1 MRINEHNLD
10 SLRKVVRDL
19 QQENNALKALLEENG
34 IPFEGR
40 DILEEQEVP
49 DEYDEDQGAR
59 ILPFY
64 ATEEMA
70 REFYSY
76 FWGRT
81 DVYARRWKNGGYF
94 PQCAARWDNARCPKA
109 RDEKTFCDEDCGF
122 KAWKPLEL
130 WMIVNHLRGVKKDC
144 TDVIGVY
151 PLFPNNTC
159 RFLVF
164 DFDNHEKDSYKND
177 DANTN
182 DLWKSEV
189 DALRRICEINGVD
202 VLAERSRSG
211 RGAHIWIFFKSAVP
225 AALARAFGY
234 ALLDRGAASI
244 NLPSFKY
251 YDRMYPS
258 QDVLSKLGNL
268 VALPLQGQALK
279 QGNSAFVDEAW
290 NAYPDQWKKLRSVKK
305 LTEAEIEE
313 KLVEWNRAD
322 AEGGAGTEFATGKWG
337 ATGTEFAAGKWGAT
351 GTEFTAGQTEYSARN
366 RQVRPWKKDDRFRVE
381 DVIGGTIHLVLDD
394 GVYVDTLN
402 LLPRIQNQIKGL
414 ATIDNPQ
421 FYDNKKYGRSNY
433 YNLRTISMWSEVNGY
448 IKVPLGLLET
458 IKAKTGE
465 SGIGCDVA
473 DERYFGR
480 PIRVK
485 FVGELRDKQEFAAAR
500 LERFENGVLSA
511 PTAFGKT
518 VLAAYM
524 VAERKVNTLILLD
537 KADLIPQWISEF
549 EKFLEID
556 EKPPV
561 YYTKTGR
568 ARTRDSVIGTLKAG
582 QDKTTG
588 IIDFALIGSAY
599 HKGEFFANID
609 SYGMVLI
616 DECHHIASA
625 QGQALMQRIRA
636 KYIYGLSATPSRS
649 DRLDDIIYML
659 LGPVRHKYTAKEQAD
674 EQGLGRFVV
683 PRFTRVANITGE
695 KLDIHRADALIAES
709 DVRNEQIVADISQVV
724 AGGRTPV
731 VLTKLKRHAETLA
744 GLLAGKADHVF
755 LVYGGQ
761 SEKQNQHIIQEMLSV
776 PGSETLVLVATG
788 QKIGEGFNFPR
799 LDTLMLAAPI
809 KFEGRLVQYVGRLNR
824 VYEGKR
830 EVVVYDYVD
839 PHIGFFDRQYRS
851 RLAAYKNLG
860 YKVMLALPG
869 SWSGSAAVSV
879 SGSLPGSSSGSMPGT
894 GSESMSGGWAQEQVN
909 AIYDRRDY
917 TEVFERDLIEANKEI
932 VVASPGLTRK
942 KVVRFM
948 ELVKTRQEAGV
959 TVTVIT
965 LDPEAEGYEN
975 TLELHILIEE
985 MKNNGIYVRTTED
998 ASVHYAVID
1007 REVVWHGGINLLG
1020 KEDAW
1025 DNLIR
1030 VRNKQAAA
1038 ELIEISEGE
1047 AS

>member
-1 MRINEHNLD
+1 MRIQEHNLD
-10 SLRKVVRDL
+10 SLRKAVRDL
-19 QQENNALKALLEENG
+19 QKENAVLKELLDKHNISYES
-34 IPFEGR
+34 R
-40 DILEEQEVP
+40 SVLEEQPLP
-49 DEYDEDQGAR
+49 DEYDEDQGGR
-59 ILPFY
+59 ILPY
-64 ATEEMA
+64 EPTKELAQ
-70 REFYSY
+70 EFFSF

-81 DVYARRWKNGGYF
+81 DVYAKRGRKGGYF
-94 PQCAARWDNARCPKA
+94 PQCAARWNETLCPKA
-109 RDEKTFCDEDCGF
+109 RDEKTFCDEDCAY

-130 WMIVNHLRGVKKDC
+130 WMIVQHLKGLKEDC

-177 DANTN
+177 DANT
-182 DLWKSEV
+182 DELWKSEV
-189 DALRRICEINGVD
+189 DALRRICEISGID
-202 VLAERSRSG
+202 ALAERSRSG
-211 RGAHIWIFFKSAVP
+211 RGAHIWIFFKGAVP
-225 AALARAFGY
+225 ASLARAFGF
-234 ALLDRGAASI
+234 ALLDRGASSI
-244 NLPSFKY
+244 NLPSFRY

-258 QDVLSKLGNL
+258 QDVLSRLGNL

-279 QGNSAFVDEAW
+279 QGNSAFVDEVW
-290 NAYPDQWKKLRSVKK
+290 NAYPDQWKKLRSVKR
-305 LTEAEIEE
+305 LTERQLTE
-313 KLVEWNRAD
+313 KLMEWNQARISSGVTSVSSEWNRAQILSD
-322 AEGGAGTEFATGKWG
+322 GKDILTEYAK
-337 ATGTEFAAGKWGAT
+337 AGK
-351 GTEFTAGQTEYSARN
+351 QI
-366 RQVRPWKKDDRFRVE
+366 RPWKNNDRFE
-381 DVIGGTIHLVLDD
+381 PADVVGKTIHIVLDD

-402 LLPRIQNQIKGL
+402 LLPRVQNQIKGL

-433 YNLRTISMWSEVNGY
+433 YNLRTISLWREVNGY
-448 IKVPLGLLET
+448 IKVPTGLLET
-458 IKAKTGE
+458 IKSKAAG
-465 SGIGCDVA
+465 SGIVCDVA
-473 DERYFGR
+473 DERSFGR

-485 FVGELRDKQEFAAAR
+485 FAGELREKQEFAAAR

-537 KADLIPQWISEF
+537 KADLIPQWIAEF
-549 EKFLEID
+549 ERFLKID

-568 ARTRDSVIGTLKAG
+568 AKTRDSVIGTLKAG

-616 DECHHIASA
+616 DECHHIAST
-625 QGQALMQRIRA
+625 QGQALMQRIRS
-636 KYIYGLSATPSRS
+636 KYVYGLSATPNRS
-649 DRLDDIIYML
+649 DRLDDIIFML
-659 LGPVRHKYTAKEQAD
+659 LGPVRHKYSAREQAD

-683 PRFTRVANITGE
+683 PRFTRAANITGE
-695 KLDIHRADALIAES
+695 KLDIHTADNLIADSE
-709 DVRNEQIVADISQVV
+709 VRNTQIVADVSRVIEDR
-724 AGGRTPV
+724 RTPV

-744 GLLAGKADHVF
+744 KLLAGKADHIF

-761 SEKQNQHIIQEMLSV
+761 SEKQNQLIIREMLAV
-776 PGSETLVLVATG
+776 PDSETLVLVATG

-799 LDTLMLAAPI
+799 LDTLMLASPI

-824 VYEGKR
+824 AYSGKT
-830 EVVVYDYVD
+830 EVMVYDYVD
-839 PHIGFFDRQYRS
+839 PHISFFDRQYRS
-851 RLAAYKNLG
+851 RLAAYKKLG
-860 YKVMLALPG
+860 YKVM
-869 SWSGSAAVSV
+869 
-879 SGSLPGSSSGSMPGT
+879 
-894 GSESMSGGWAQEQVN
+894 SMSMGGKLPPLQEQIH

-917 TEVFERDLIEANKEI
+917 TETFERDLIEANQEI
-932 VVASPGLTRK
+932 VIASPGIVRK
-942 KVVRFM
+942 KVERFA
-948 ELVKTRQEAGV
+948 EIVKPRQEAGV

-975 TLELHILIEE
+975 TIERHILIEE
-985 MKNNGIYVRTTED
+985 MRRSGIFVRVTED
-998 ASVHYAVID
+998 ESEHYAVID
-1007 REVVWHGGINLLG
+1007 HEIVWHGGINLLG

-1030 VRNKQAAA
+1030 IRNKQAAE
-1038 ELIEISEGE
+1038 ELIEISYVESGK
-1047 AS
+1047 

>member
-1 MRINEHNLD
+1 
-10 SLRKVVRDL
+10 
-19 QQENNALKALLEENG
+19 
-34 IPFEGR
+34 
-40 DILEEQEVP
+40 
-49 DEYDEDQGAR
+49 
-59 ILPFY
+59 
-64 ATEEMA
+64 
-70 REFYSY
+70 
-76 FWGRT
+76 
-81 DVYARRWKNGGYF
+81 
-94 PQCAARWDNARCPKA
+94 
-109 RDEKTFCDEDCGF
+109 
-122 KAWKPLEL
+122 
-130 WMIVNHLRGVKKDC
+130 MIVQHLRGEKEDC

-177 DANTN
+177 DANEN

-189 DALRRICEINGVD
+189 DALRRICEINGID
-202 VLAERSRSG
+202 SLTERSRSG

-234 ALLDRGAASI
+234 ALLDRGASSI

-290 NAYPDQWKKLRSVKK
+290 NAYPDQWKKLRSVNK
-305 LTEAEIEE
+305 LTEAQITE
-313 KLVEWNRAD
+313 KLQAWNKEELEGVVCLAD
-322 AEGGAGTEFATGKWG
+322 EGGKNNSL
-337 ATGTEFAAGKWGAT
+337 K
-351 GTEFTAGQTEYSARN
+351 GQTKYADKN
-366 RQVRPWKKDDRFRVE
+366 RQVRPWQKDDRFRVE
-381 DVIGGTIHLVLDD
+381 DVIEGTIHLVLDD

-402 LLPRIQNQIKGL
+402 LLPRLQNQIKGM

-421 FYDNKKYGRSNY
+421 FYDNKRYGRSNY
-433 YNLRTISMWSEVNGY
+433 YNLRTISMWSENNGY
-448 IKVPLGLLET
+448 IKVPRGLLET
-458 IKAKTGE
+458 ISAKAGE
-465 SGIGCDVA
+465 SGIGLDVA
-473 DERYFGR
+473 DERFFGK

-568 ARTRDSVIGTLKAG
+568 AKTRDSVIGTLKAG

-599 HKGEFFANID
+599 HKGEFFENID
-609 SYGMVLI
+609 TYGMVLI

-636 KYIYGLSATPSRS
+636 KYIYGLSATPNRS

-659 LGPVRHKYTAKEQAD
+659 LGPVRHKYTAREQAD
-674 EQGLGRFVV
+674 EQGLDRFVV

-695 KLDIHRADALIAES
+695 KLDIHQADSLIAES
-709 DVRNEQIVADISQVV
+709 VLAD
-724 AGGRTPV
+724 
-731 VLTKLKRHAETLA
+731 
-744 GLLAGKADHVF
+744 KADHVF

-761 SEKQNQHIIQEMLSV
+761 PDKQNQLIIKEMLSV
-776 PGSETLVLVATG
+776 PDSETLVLIATG

-799 LDTLMLAAPI
+799 LDTLMLASPI

-824 VYEGKR
+824 TYKNKR
-830 EVVVYDYVD
+830 EVMVFDYVD
-839 PHIGFFDRQYRS
+839 PHIRFFDRQYRS
-851 RLAAYKNLG
+851 RLAAYKKLG
-860 YKVMLALPG
+860 YKVI
-869 SWSGSAAVSV
+869 SAPVR
-879 SGSLPGSSSGSMPGT
+879 GT
-894 GSESMSGGWAQEQVN
+894 LSERQEQINV
-909 AIYDRRDY
+909 IYDRRDY
-917 TEVFERDLIEANKEI
+917 TEAFERDLIEANVEI
-932 VVASPGLTRK
+932 VIASPGLTRK
-942 KVVRFM
+942 KAERFM
-948 ELVKTRQEAGV
+948 ELVKSRQEAGV
-959 TVTVIT
+959 SVTVIT
-965 LDPEAEGYEN
+965 LDPDAEGYEN
-975 TLELHILIEE
+975 TIERHILIDE

-998 ASVHYAVID
+998 ESEHYAVID
-1007 REVVWHGGINLLG
+1007 HEIVWHGGINLLG

-1030 VRNKQAAA
+1030 VRNRQAAA
-1038 ELIEISEGE
+1038 ELLEISYQLL
-1047 AS
+1047 

>member
-1 MRINEHNLD
+1 MRIDEHNLE
-10 SLRKVVRDL
+10 SLRKVIRDL
-19 QQENNALKALLEENG
+19 QQENHALKAILDENN
-34 IPFEGR
+34 ILYESR
-40 DILEEQEVP
+40 NILEEQPLP

-59 ILPFY
+59 ILPY
-64 ATEEMA
+64 YPNEDLA

-76 FWGRT
+76 FWGRM
-81 DVYARRWKNGGYF
+81 DVFAKRGRKGGYF
-94 PQCAARWDNARCPKA
+94 PQCATRWNNSLCPKA
-109 RDEKTFCDEDCGF
+109 RDEKTFCDEDCQY
-122 KAWKPLEL
+122 KSWKRLEL
-130 WMIVNHLRGVKKDC
+130 WMVVQHLRGTKEDC

-177 DANTN
+177 DANED

-189 DALRRICEINGVD
+189 DALRKICEINGID
-202 VLAERSRSG
+202 ALTERSRSG
-211 RGAHIWIFFKSAVP
+211 RGAHIWIFFKSAIP
-225 AALARAFGY
+225 AALARTFGY
-234 ALLDRGAASI
+234 ALLDRGASSI

-279 QGNSAFVDEAW
+279 HGNSAFVDEAW
-290 NAYPDQWKKLRSVKK
+290 NAYPDQWQKLRSVKK
-305 LTEAEIEE
+305 MTETQITDKLQAWNKEAFEGSEHSSEEIRITNS
-313 KLVEWNRAD
+313 LL
-322 AEGGAGTEFATGKWG
+322 
-337 ATGTEFAAGKWGAT
+337 
-351 GTEFTAGQTEYSARN
+351 GQTVYANKN
-366 RQVRPWKKDDRFRVE
+366 RQVRPWQKDDRFRVE
-381 DVIGGTIHLVLDD
+381 DVIEGTIHLVLND

-402 LLPRIQNQIKGL
+402 LLPRIQNQIKGM

-421 FYDNKKYGRSNY
+421 FYDNKRYGRSNY
-433 YNLRTISMWSEVNGY
+433 YNLRTISMWSESNGY
-448 IKVPLGLLET
+448 IKLPRGLLET
-458 IKAKTGE
+458 INVRAQEGE
-465 SGIGCDVA
+465 ISVDVD
-473 DERYFGR
+473 DERSLGK

-485 FVGELRDKQEFAAAR
+485 FVGELRDKQELAAAR

-568 ARTRDSVIGTLKAG
+568 AKMRDSVIGTLKSG

-599 HKGEFFANID
+599 HKGEFFTNID

-625 QGQALMQRIRA
+625 QGQALMKRIRA
-636 KYIYGLSATPSRS
+636 KYIYGLSATPERS

-674 EQGLGRFVV
+674 EQGLDRFVV

-695 KLDIHRADALIAES
+695 KLDIHKADSLIAES
-709 DVRNEQIVADISQVV
+709 DVRNEQIVGDICQ
-724 AGGRTPV
+724 ALENGRTPV
-731 VLTKLKRHAETLA
+731 VLTKLKRHAETLSKM
-744 GLLAGKADHVF
+744 LADKADHVF

-761 SEKQNQHIIQEMLSV
+761 SEKQNQLIIEDMLAV
-776 PGSETLVLVATG
+776 PDSESLVLVATG

-799 LDTLMLAAPI
+799 LDTLMLASPI

-824 VYEGKR
+824 TYKGKR
-830 EVVVYDYVD
+830 AVEVYDYVD
-839 PHIGFFDRQYRS
+839 PHISFFDRQYRS
-851 RLAAYKNLG
+851 RLSAYKKLG
-860 YKVMLALPG
+860 YKVIAEPMHCGMSAL
-869 SWSGSAAVSV
+869 
-879 SGSLPGSSSGSMPGT
+879 
-894 GSESMSGGWAQEQVN
+894 EDQVN
-909 AIYDRRDY
+909 VIYDRRDY
-917 TEVFERDLIEANKEI
+917 TEIFERDLIEANVEI
-932 VVASPGLTRK
+932 VIASPGLTRK
-942 KVVRFM
+942 KAERFM
-948 ELVKTRQEAGV
+948 ELVKARQEAGV
-959 TVTVIT
+959 SVTVIT
-965 LDPEAEGYEN
+965 LDPDAEGYES
-975 TLELHILIEE
+975 TIERHILVDE
-985 MKNNGIYVRTTED
+985 MKNNGIYVRTTEEEGE
-998 ASVHYAVID
+998 HYAVID
-1007 REVVWHGGINLLG
+1007 HEIVWHGGINLLG

-1030 VRNKQAAA
+1030 VRSRQAAV
-1038 ELIEISEGE
+1038 ELLEISHNMLCK
-1047 AS
+1047 

>member
-10 SLRKVVRDL
+10 SLRKIVRDL
-19 QQENNALKALLEENG
+19 QQENNALKAILEENN
-34 IPFEGR
+34 IPYESGNV
-40 DILEEQEVP
+40 LEIQP
-49 DEYDEDQGAR
+49 LSDEYDEDQGAR

-64 ATEEMA
+64 PDDDMA

-76 FWGRT
+76 FWGRM
-81 DVYARRWKNGGYF
+81 DVFARRGRKGGYF
-94 PQCAARWDNARCPKA
+94 PQCAVRWNNSLCPKA
-109 RDEKTFCDEDCGF
+109 RDEKTFCDEDCRY
-122 KAWKPLEL
+122 KSWKPLEL
-130 WMIVNHLRGVKKDC
+130 WMIVQHLRGAKEDC

-164 DFDNHEKDSYKND
+164 DFDNHEKDAYKND
-177 DANTN
+177 DANDD

-189 DALRRICEINGVD
+189 DALRRICEINGID
-202 VLAERSRSG
+202 ALTERSRSG
-211 RGAHIWIFFKSAVP
+211 RGAHIWIFFRSAVS
-225 AALARAFGY
+225 ASLARAFGY
-234 ALLDRGAASI
+234 ALLDRGASSI

-268 VALPLQGQALK
+268 VALPLQGRALK
-279 QGNSAFVDEAW
+279 QGNSAFIDEAW
-290 NAYPDQWKKLRSVKK
+290 NAYPDQWQKLRSVKK
-305 LTEAEIEE
+305 LTESQIME
-313 KLVEWNRAD
+313 KLIEWNRASIEGLEQSSGSKIWGCSSA
-322 AEGGAGTEFATGKWG
+322 AEDQALSGKATERSDSPNGR
-337 ATGTEFAAGKWGAT
+337 
-351 GTEFTAGQTEYSARN
+351 TEYASGN
-366 RQVRPWKKDDRFRVE
+366 RQVRPWKNDDRFRGE
-381 DVIGGTIHLVLDD
+381 DVIGKTIHLVLDD
-394 GVYVDTLN
+394 GLYVDTLN
-402 LLPRIQNQIKGL
+402 LLPRIQNQIKGM

-421 FYDNKKYGRSNY
+421 FYDNRKYGRSNY
-433 YNLRTISMWSEVNGY
+433 YNLRTISMWSESNGY
-448 IKVPLGLLET
+448 IKVPRGLLET
-458 IKAKTGE
+458 ITAKVGE
-465 SGIGCDVA
+465 SGIAVDVS
-473 DERYFGR
+473 DERYFGK
-480 PIRVK
+480 PVRVK

-500 LERFENGVLSA
+500 LEKFENGVLSA

-568 ARTRDSVIGTLKAG
+568 AKTRDSVIGTLKAG

-599 HKGEFFANID
+599 HKGEFFTGID

-636 KYIYGLSATPSRS
+636 KYIYGLSATPNRS

-659 LGPVRHKYTAKEQAD
+659 LGPVRHKYTAREQAD
-674 EQGLGRFVV
+674 EQGLDRFVV

-695 KLDIHRADALIAES
+695 KLDIHKADSLIAES
-709 DVRNEQIVADISQVV
+709 NVRNEQIVGDICQVI

-731 VLTKLKRHAETLA
+731 VLTKLKRHAETLTKM
-744 GLLAGKADHVF
+744 LEDKADHVF

-761 SEKQNQHIIQEMLSV
+761 SEKQNQLIIRDMLSV
-776 PGSETLVLVATG
+776 PDSETLVLVATG

-799 LDTLMLAAPI
+799 LDTLMLASPI

-824 VYEGKR
+824 VYKGKQ
-830 EVVVYDYVD
+830 EVMVYDYVD
-839 PHIGFFDRQYRS
+839 PHISFFDKQYRS
-851 RLAAYKNLG
+851 RLSVYKNLG
-860 YKVMLALPG
+860 YKVISTPSRSGMLDSP
-869 SWSGSAAVSV
+869 
-879 SGSLPGSSSGSMPGT
+879 
-894 GSESMSGGWAQEQVN
+894 EQVN
-909 AIYDRRDY
+909 VVYDRRDY
-917 TEVFERDLIEANKEI
+917 TEAFERDLNEANEMI
-932 VVASPGLTRK
+932 VVASPGLIRK
-942 KVVRFM
+942 KVERFI
-948 ELVKTRQEAGV
+948 ELVKARQEAGV
-959 TVTVIT
+959 SVTVIT
-965 LDPEAEGYEN
+965 LNPEMEGYEN
-975 TLELHILIEE
+975 TIERYILADE
-985 MKNNGIYVRTTED
+985 MKNNGIYVRTVED
-998 ASVHYAVID
+998 DGEHYAVID
-1007 REVVWHGGINLLG
+1007 NEIVWHGGINLLG

-1030 VRNKQAAA
+1030 VRNRQAAA
-1038 ELIEISEGE
+1038 ELMEMSDNVM
-1047 AS
+1047 